1 MICEGITKEGEK
13 KLFLIYLGRS
23 GAGPKLTLD
32 FSKTILEEK
41 NIKDFEIL
49 VSNKNKLLKDLE
61 EIHKNTETIKTPTS
75 NKELVLGSIKF
86 IFNFLKKLKKTKEK
100 NIKNFFFIMT
110 HPWNILAIFL
120 IKIFIKKSNVI
131 YICHA
136 FDFPTRNK
144 KDFMEKI
151 IIRLECLFSD
161 KIVTLSTQVS
171 DEIRKKFIKKD
182 IHTLFHPLHNHKNI
196 STPKKISNNP
206 TFLLF
211 GRILEYKGLNILL
224 PAFSLLSKENKN
236 VKLIIAGEG
245 KIEDNENKSIKEIN
259 EKYNNIIINNNYID
273 EKEVD
278 NIWDKVDI
286 SITPYLSSLQSGVIP
301 IAINKATPSIITPHP
316 ALIEQCFMNTDN
328 PIALCS
334 KELSIDSV
342 FQEMK
347 NILNKE
353 TFSRL
358 SLNCINSQ
366 KKLSWNNF
374 VKKIILLLK

>member
-1 MICEGITKEGEK
+1 MICEGITKEKEK

-49 VSNKNKLLKDLE
+49 ISNRNKLLGDLK
-61 EIHKNTETIKTPTS
+61 EICDNTKTLETPTS
-75 NKELVLGSIKF
+75 NKELILGSIKF
-86 IFNFLKKLKKTKEK
+86 IFNFRKKLKIANKK

-110 HPWNILAIFL
+110 HPWNILSMLL
-120 IKIFIKKSNVI
+120 IKIFVRKSNII

-136 FDFPTRNK
+136 FNFPTKSK
-144 KDFMEKI
+144 KDFIEKI

-171 DEIRKKFIKKD
+171 EEIRKKFIKKD
-182 IHTLFHPLHNHKNI
+182 IHILFHPLHNHKNI
-196 STPKKISNNP
+196 STPKKISDNP

-211 GRILEYKGLNILL
+211 GRILGYKGLSILL
-224 PAFSLLSKENKN
+224 PAFSLLSAENRN

-245 KIEDNENKSIKEIN
+245 KIEDNDKKLIKEIN
-259 EKYNNIIINNNYID
+259 EKYNNIILNNNYID

-278 NIWDKVDI
+278 NIWSKVDI
-286 SITPYLSSLQSGVIP
+286 SIAPYLNSLQSGVIP
-301 IAINKATPSIITPHP
+301 IAINKAIPSIITPHP
-316 ALIEQCFMNTDN
+316 ALMEQCFIDTNQ
-328 PIALCS
+328 PVALCS
-334 KELSIDSV
+334 KESNIDSI

-353 TFSRL
+353 VFNKL

-366 KKLSWNNF
+366 KKLSWDNF